1 MTFISHMHLENW
13 IGRQN
18 HFQIMLIKTQTAKIT
33 DYAEELKFS
42 FEVRLI
48 RNVFIF
54 EKSQE

>member
-54 EKSQE
+54 EKS